1 MPREKVSRDEFVRV
15 WDAEGGSPTR
25 VAERLGIAVQNVHQR
40 RARLAGDGIL
50 LKTADY
56 RAGKRWG
63 WQEAAPKWPK
73 RREINIRDA
82 TAIIGSDAH
91 LWPGMETTAWRAFK
105 ALVGTLKP
113 KLGILNGDTLDGS
126 RVTRHDPIAWEC
138 TPDLAEEIEWVKD
151 ETADL
156 RKRSRGTYWYWTCGN
171 HDTRFERYLAK

>member
-40 RARLAGDGIL
+40 RVRLAGDGIL

-56 RAGKRWG
+56 RAGKRC
-63 WQEAAPKWPK
+63 
-73 RREINIRDA
+73 EINIRDA

-113 KLGILNGDTLDGS
+113 KLGILNGDT
-126 RVTRHDPIAWEC
+126 
-138 TPDLAEEIEWVKD
+138 
-151 ETADL
+151 
-156 RKRSRGTYWYWTCGN
+156 
-171 HDTRFERYLAK
+171 